1 MILLVSRT
9 SSLLKTTGS
18 EFSSNLAEHIAQ
30 YDIDTMTG
38 IRATNIEK
46 TDSAIRVTLKMMLF

>member
-1 MILLVSRT
+1 MNDTAGIENFITV
-9 SSLLKTTGS
+9 KETTGS
-18 EFSSNLAEHIAQ
+18 EFSSNLADHISQ

-46 TDSAIRVTLKMMLF
+46 DRLSNQSHFRE